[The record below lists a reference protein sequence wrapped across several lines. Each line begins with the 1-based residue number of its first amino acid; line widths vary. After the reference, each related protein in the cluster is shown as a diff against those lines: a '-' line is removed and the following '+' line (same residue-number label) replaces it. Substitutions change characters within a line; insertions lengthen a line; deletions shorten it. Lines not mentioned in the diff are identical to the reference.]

1 MRLNYFGLLFFG
13 VMLVACGSIKPKPP
27 VIIVSEVKL
36 PEQKPSFIYLPI
48 EVNLDPYFKMAEK
61 ELPKNFKGK
70 VDNCEGY
77 NYTYSFDRKPLK
89 IDGKGQEIEYTVP
102 GSYLLYLNYCPKC
115 TDLFDIKGTCV
126 IPRIYAS
133 CGVDESK
140 RRIELSFAT
149 KFKVTPKYKLETE
162 TKLKK
167 INPIDDCKL
176 TIVNYDA
183 TEKLVEEM
191 EGGMKIVSQMIDTEI
206 GKFDLK
212 KMLEGYW
219 KMLQEPINIGPY
231 GKLLVAPKQLFLG
244 NYSVIDKTLKLE
256 IGLSAYPK
264 VQTEVAAT
272 SVKPLPDLLTMVQT
286 EHFSMNLQIQ
296 ASYDSLSNILN
307 QQMSGDTLV
316 LKGKIFKI
324 DSIKVLGADNNA
336 LHVQVKF
343 SGNKKGLLYLTG
355 TPNFDEQTQVITFP
369 DMHFDLDTKNALLK
383 SGKWLFND
391 KITNLIR
398 SNSRF
403 DLKPELDK
411 LKLKLKQEL
420 NKEIPGG
427 IKLSG
432 DISRLEV
439 NLVHPSKDKL
449 YIHVGAHGKL
459 KVNL

>member
-1 MRLNYFGLLFFG
+1 MGLILFS
-13 VMLVACGSIKPKPP
+13 CGSIKPKVP
-27 VIIVSEVKL
+27 VISITEVSL
-36 PEQKPSFIYLPI
+36 PEQKVSFIYLPI
-48 EVNLDPYFKMAEK
+48 EVNLDPYLKMAEK
-61 ELPKNFKGK
+61 ELPNNFKGK

-89 IDGKGQEIEYTVP
+89 IEGKGQEIEYNVP

-115 TDLFDIKGTCV
+115 TNLFDVKGTCV

-149 KFKVTPKYKLETE
+149 KFKVTSKYKLETE

-176 TIVNYDA
+176 TIVNYNA

-191 EGGMKIVSQMIDTEI
+191 ESGMKTVSKMIDTEI

-219 KMLQEPINIGPY
+219 KTLQEPINIGTY
-231 GKLLVAPKQLFLG
+231 GKLLVAPNQLFLG
-244 NYSVIDKTLKLE
+244 NYSVINKTLKLE

-264 VQTEVAAT
+264 VQTET
-272 SVKPLPDLLTMVQT
+272 SEIHIKPLPELLTMVQA

-296 ASYDSLSNILN
+296 ASYDSLSSILN
-307 QQMSGDTLV
+307 QQLAGDTLV

-343 SGNKKGLLYLTG
+343 SGNKKGTLYLTG
-355 TPNFDEQTQVITFP
+355 TPSFDENTQVISFP

-391 KITNLIR
+391 RITNLIR

-403 DLKPELDK
+403 ELKPELDK

-427 IKLSG
+427 VKLSG